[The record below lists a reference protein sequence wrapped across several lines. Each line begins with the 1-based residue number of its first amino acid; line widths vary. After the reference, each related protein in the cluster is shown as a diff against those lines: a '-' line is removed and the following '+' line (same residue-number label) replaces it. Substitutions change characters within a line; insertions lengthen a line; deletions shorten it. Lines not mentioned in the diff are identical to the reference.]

1 MLKFNEI
8 IFKSAFCN
16 KVLLSGIINMVD
28 EELIDMKYLSIL
40 YKEPIGFEKDK
51 LKLDNIIALYEEP
64 SGKNILYS
72 LEYKDSKDS
81 IKLLDSINNDYI
93 FLAKLRS
100 IISYKDIGA
109 LNLKIKIINIINY
122 VEYKDNICIHNLK
135 QYKSEFYIIE
145 LPKANELNNSI
156 LRDFLNVF
164 NVEKINDNL
173 NRSDIV
179 GELARVIEK
188 ENENPRI
195 IRELK
200 QLEEMKSR
208 LTIKYQTGYHK
219 GKKDGYDNGYAAG
232 KNQTINDIVLA
243 LNKER
248 ISKHR
253 IAKIVNLS
261 ELEVKGI
268 IDNHKKTTFSLNN

>member
-28 EELIDMKYLSIL
+28 EELINMKYLSIL

-81 IKLLDSINNDYI
+81 IKLLDSMNNDYI

-219 GKKDGYDNGYAAG
+219 GKKDGYDNGYADG
-232 KNQTINDIVLA
+232 KNQAINDIVLA

-268 IDNHKKTTFSLNN
+268 IDNNKKTTFSLNN

>member
-232 KNQTINDIVLA
+232 KNQAINDIVLA

-268 IDNHKKTTFSLNN
+268 IDNNKKTTFSLNN